1 MTYNLTSRTP
11 TLSPTKLYLQNCCK
25 SPKSKSEIY
34 KLSSKN
40 DDHREQRYANEG
52 GSHPRGAD
60 LAPLR
65 RNAGS
70 PLKAYKIE
78 WETGFSLWKAELQKP
93 AGVFWKP
100 AHVNSTESIHRAF
113 RFKQIYQEN
122 GIDWPLELTP
132 FAMIWSADEKSCK
145 DFFFRKSRVIRKG
158 TINSGLDNRHKMR
171 PAKLG
176 LCSPPSEALTCKLLR
191 DTE

>member
-1 MTYNLTSRTP
+1 MMTIVNSVMQTKVDLIREGQILHLSEETP
-11 TLSPTKLYLQNCCK
+11 VLYWMHTKF
-25 SPKSKSEIY
+25 
-34 KLSSKN
+34 
-40 DDHREQRYANEG
+40 
-52 GSHPRGAD
+52 
-60 LAPLR
+60 
-65 RNAGS
+65 
-70 PLKAYKIE
+70 E
-78 WETGFSLWKAELQKP
+78 WDRLIALKAELQKP
-93 AGVFWKP
+93 AGAFWKP
-100 AHVNSTESIHRAF
+100 AKVDSAESIHRAF

-176 LCSPPSEALTCKLLR
+176 LCPPPREALTCKLLR

>member
-1 MTYNLTSRTP
+1 MLPSNRSEVQESHSPTTHHASPITYNLTSRTP

-70 PLKAYKIE
+70 LLNAYKIE
-78 WETGFSLWKAELQKP
+78 
-93 AGVFWKP
+93 
-100 AHVNSTESIHRAF
+100 
-113 RFKQIYQEN
+113 
-122 GIDWPLELTP
+122 
-132 FAMIWSADEKSCK
+132 
-145 DFFFRKSRVIRKG
+145 
-158 TINSGLDNRHKMR
+158 
-171 PAKLG
+171 
-176 LCSPPSEALTCKLLR
+176 
-191 DTE
+191 